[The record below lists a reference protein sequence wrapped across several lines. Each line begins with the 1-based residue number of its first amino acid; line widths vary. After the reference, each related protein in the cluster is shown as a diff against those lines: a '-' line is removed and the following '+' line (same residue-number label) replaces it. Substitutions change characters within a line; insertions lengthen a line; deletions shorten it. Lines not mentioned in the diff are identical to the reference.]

1 VFDRVIS
8 SVKVEA
14 QSLAMTLI
22 CAAVAGMS
30 AVVAVLFIGI
40 AIFIWASNNYG
51 SLQASVAMAGFFL
64 VVAMIAIG
72 ALLYVRS
79 ETAKRAAKRAELD
92 RREREEEARKAP
104 PAWMDPTLIPKL
116 LPMLL
121 PIALKAGQVGLRHR
135 GILLALVGSAA
146 AGWAF
151 LRERREDEDGAE
163 EPVAEPAE

>member
-1 VFDRVIS
+1 MFDRVIS
-8 SVKVEA
+8 NVKVEA